1 MFPSTRLKTFA
12 KLDQQ
17 LRGCSLKTGTGE
29 VPGSSLAYQPSLSE
43 FSAVFFRNL
52 LKYGQS
58 ERPPRRGYP
67 LNSPRSLV

>member
-43 FSAVFFRNL
+43 FSAVF
-52 LKYGQS
+52 S
-58 ERPPRRGYP
+58 ETRVNTANQKDPSQRV
-67 LNSPRSLV
+67 SP